1 MYNNLLEIKMLKINI
16 KLLLNL
22 YYKNVNEKNY
32 QILKIITLIYIF
44 FFLNLIPFTLINLNI
59 IDLI

>member
-1 MYNNLLEIKMLKINI
+1 MYNNLLEIKKLKINI

-22 YYKNVNEKNY
+22 YNKNVNEKNY